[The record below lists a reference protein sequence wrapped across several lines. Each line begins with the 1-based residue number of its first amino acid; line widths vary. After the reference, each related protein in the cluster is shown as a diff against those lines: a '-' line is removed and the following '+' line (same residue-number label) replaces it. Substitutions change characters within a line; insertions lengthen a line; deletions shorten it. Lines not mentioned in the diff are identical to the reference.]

1 MSPPGPPA
9 ALCPAV
15 PRRSRA
21 LLRCSARIRSAQRRG
36 DGSAEGDADCIIL
49 KESGRDWAGTGDG
62 ASSPGSA
69 STADSAGPRTAARV
83 GRPLGAAAAALYARV
98 QVKFLPLRSSRQLQ
112 AAAPGPCP
120 PADTCLSAAPRRR
133 GGDFTQRRRRAGW
146 EQPVGGRSRHARPWL
161 SGRSAVLSS
170 CSRSSSPQQ

>member
-112 AAAPGPCP
+112 A
-120 PADTCLSAAPRRR
+120 RR
-133 GGDFTQRRRRAGW
+133 
-146 EQPVGGRSRHARPWL
+146 
-161 SGRSAVLSS
+161 
-170 CSRSSSPQQ
+170 